1 MRHHLTLATLL
12 CLLATACGGGGD
24 DPSDSN
30 SADRTATSA
39 SANGVIV
46 ADDSV
51 HAQSV
56 VLVAARS
63 VIASGSASQ
72 LVNCAGGGSAI
83 FTASGGSGG
92 SLLNGALDAGEVY
105 SIDFFGCRSSSGSA
119 RVTGDLRL
127 TVNSASGADHSVTTV
142 SDLTVE
148 LPRRVLRFEG
158 TSTMVHTEVTNG
170 PTQVVTDQ
178 WTAQS
183 VSATSLRNG
192 RYTRL
197 SLTNVDLT
205 RRVTTTNGTVTDISD
220 EGHVTMA
227 YDGWAGNWSATIST
241 DGRVRFNID
250 GVPLA
255 GIWRIGLPQQL
266 VVLEVLNDTAR
277 ATFPGRVLL
286 WPILV
291 LASLAD

>member
-1 MRHHLTLATLL
+1 MKLRPTAALL
-12 CLLATACGGGGD
+12 LSLFVAACGGGGD
-24 DPSDSN
+24 DDN
-30 SADRTATSA
+30 AGDADRITTSA

-56 VLVAARS
+56 VLVTART

-72 LVNCAGGGSAI
+72 LVSCAGGGSAI
-83 FTASGGSGG
+83 FTASGPAGTLG
-92 SLLNGALDAGEVY
+92 NGTLDAGEVY
-105 SIDFFGCRSSSGSA
+105 SIDFFACRSSSGSA
-119 RVTGDLRL
+119 RVTGELSL
-127 TVNSASGADHSVTTV
+127 TVNSASGPDHSVTTV

-148 LPRRVLRFEG
+148 LPRRMLSFEG
-158 TSTMVHTEVTNG
+158 TSTLVHTEVTAG
-170 PTQVVTDQ
+170 STQVVTDQ

-183 VSATSLRNG
+183 VSATSFRNN

-197 SLTNVDLT
+197 SLTNVHLT
-205 RRVTTTNGTVTDISD
+205 RRVTTTDGTVTDISD
-220 EGHVTMA
+220 EGHITMA

-241 DGRVRFNID
+241 DGRVRFSVD

-255 GIWRIGLPQQL
+255 GIWRIALPQQL
-266 VVLEVLNDTAR
+266 LVLEVLNDAAR
-277 ATFPGRVLL
+277 ATLPGRVLF

>member
-1 MRHHLTLATLL
+1 MRRQLALVTFVSFLV
-12 CLLATACGGGGD
+12 AACGGGGD
-24 DPSDSN
+24 DTTDS

-51 HAQSV
+51 HAQTV
-56 VLVAARS
+56 VLITART

-83 FTASGGSGG
+83 FTATGGG
-92 SLLNGALDAGEVY
+92 SLGNGSLDTGEVY

-119 RVTGDLRL
+119 RVTGELQL
-127 TVNSASGADHSVTTV
+127 TVNSAGSPNSSDYSVTTV

-148 LPRRVLRFEG
+148 LPRRLLSFDG
-158 TSTMVHTEVTNG
+158 TSTLVHTEVTTG
-170 PTQVVTDQ
+170 ATLVVSDR

-183 VSATSLRNG
+183 VSATSFRNN

-197 SLTNVDLT
+197 SLTDVDLT

-220 EGHVTMA
+220 EGHLTMA
-227 YDGWAGNWSATIST
+227 YDGWAGHWSATIST

-255 GIWRIGLPQQL
+255 GLWRIALPQQL
-266 VVLEVLNDTAR
+266 VVLEVLDDAAR